1 MSRSWPPPRIPRG
14 SGDTDRSSAR
24 AGRGRRQAVTARILY
39 FGNSGPPPEANRAC
53 EIAPT
58 NQIFGIS
65 DEYITYIDDDR
76 DYYNTVV
83 VIGSDPARIRK
94 FMRIYRPLL
103 TNKAKIAFLAGTRPN
118 GRAQML
124 NIGFDDVIEVEMPPA
139 EALARFRAIL
149 GRIALA
155 QQSQALDAA
164 AELHLQHFAAQS
176 LLGREARLLAML
188 AAAGGSPVRTQQ
200 LAASS
205 KSASRPIGIKS
216 LQVLISGLRG
226 KLKPHLQIVSHGPSG
241 YALVDVSP
249 ARHLITQARQQ
260 SPVN

>member
-1 MSRSWPPPRIPRG
+1 M
-14 SGDTDRSSAR
+14 
-24 AGRGRRQAVTARILY
+24 
-39 FGNSGPPPEANRAC
+39 AC

-58 NQIFGIS
+58 DQIFGIS
-65 DEYITYIDDDR
+65 DEYITYIDDGR

-83 VIGSDPARIRK
+83 VIGSDPVRIRK

-103 TNKAKIAFLAGTRPN
+103 TNKAKVVLLSATRPH
-118 GRAQML
+118 GLAQML
-124 NIGFDDVIEVEMPPA
+124 NIGFDDVIEAEMPPA
-139 EALARFRAIL
+139 EALARIRAIL

-164 AELHLQHFAAQS
+164 ADLHLQHYAAQA
-176 LLGREARLLAML
+176 LLGREARLLSML
-188 AAAGGSPVRTQQ
+188 VAAKGSPVRTQH

-205 KSASRPIGIKS
+205 KSTSRPIGLKS

-241 YALVDVSP
+241 YALVDASP
-249 ARHLITQARQQ
+249 ARRLIMEAKERTPAH
-260 SPVN
+260 